1 MKPHRLML
9 CLIVGVGLAA
19 FVGAPASAADVP
31 GGRYGEVHVSEPADA
46 MRGLIILFS
55 DLSGWSDADRQAAEL
70 LARHNML
77 VVGVDSANYAGALAG
92 VTEACHHLDHDA
104 EAIAHQLQRERHS
117 SAYFLPILAGIGQGG
132 ALAER
137 VLAASPSNTI
147 SGAISID
154 PAATLDARFHPCP
167 PDPTIMHDPG
177 LPGFWSIGATG
188 DVPAA
193 IQATVSMFQ
202 ELKAKVDMRSF
213 AKGTAESEMLLALT
227 EPNLEPG
234 ILSEGDVSDLP
245 LIELRAEHPGTMLAI
260 VVSGDGG
267 WRDLDKTI
275 AHALYDEGVSV
286 IGVDSLRYFWSAKSP
301 EQTAFDFDR
310 VIQTYS
316 ARWHIKS
323 VALIGYSFGA
333 DVLPFAYNRLP
344 KPVRDKI
351 SIMSLLG
358 FAEGADFEIRVTGWL
373 GMPASEKALPAYPE
387 IAKVPP
393 GLVQCFY
400 GEDEADTMCPAL
412 AKMGVAVIPTPG
424 GHHFGGDYG
433 HLARVIVDGWRR
445 RMALG

>member
-70 LARHNML
+70 LARHDML

-117 SAYFLPILAGIGQGG
+117 SAYFMPIMAGIGEGG
-132 ALAER
+132 ALAEQ

-154 PAATLDARFHPCP
+154 PATSLDGRFHPCP

-177 LPGFWSIGATG
+177 LPGFWSVGATI

-193 IQATVSMFQ
+193 IQATVSALQ
-202 ELKAKVDMRSF
+202 KLNTKVDIRNFST
-213 AKGTAESEMLLALT
+213 GTAEAEMMLALT
-227 EPNLEPG
+227 EPHLEPG
-234 ILSEGDVSDLP
+234 IPTEGDVSDLP
-245 LIELRAEHPGTMLAI
+245 LIELPAEHPGSMLAI
-260 VVSGDGG
+260 VISGDGG

-275 AHALYDEGVSV
+275 AHALCDEGVSV

-301 EQTAFDFDR
+301 EQTASDLNR
-310 VIQTYS
+310 IIQTYS
-316 ARWHIKS
+316 ARWHDQK
-323 VALIGYSFGA
+323 
-333 DVLPFAYNRLP
+333 R
-344 KPVRDKI
+344 R
-351 SIMSLLG
+351 
-358 FAEGADFEIRVTGWL
+358 THWL
-373 GMPASEKALPAYPE
+373 
-387 IAKVPP
+387 
-393 GLVQCFY
+393 F
-400 GEDEADTMCPAL
+400 
-412 AKMGVAVIPTPG
+412 
-424 GHHFGGDYG
+424 F
-433 HLARVIVDGWRR
+433 WRR
-445 RMALG
+445 RSAIRLQPAAEGDSRQDLGNVAVGLRGRSGFRDPGDGLARDAAEREGVGGVSGDRQGTAWPGAVLLR

>member
-1 MKPHRLML
+1 
-9 CLIVGVGLAA
+9 
-19 FVGAPASAADVP
+19 
-31 GGRYGEVHVSEPADA
+31 
-46 MRGLIILFS
+46 
-55 DLSGWSDADRQAAEL
+55 
-70 LARHNML
+70 
-77 VVGVDSANYAGALAG
+77 
-92 VTEACHHLDHDA
+92 
-104 EAIAHQLQRERHS
+104 
-117 SAYFLPILAGIGQGG
+117 
-132 ALAER
+132 
-137 VLAASPSNTI
+137 
-147 SGAISID
+147 
-154 PAATLDARFHPCP
+154 
-167 PDPTIMHDPG
+167 MHDPG

-193 IQATVSMFQ
+193 IQATVSTLQ

-227 EPNLEPG
+227 EPHLEPG
-234 ILSEGDVSDLP
+234 LSNEGDVSDLP
-245 LIELRAEHPGTMLAI
+245 LIELPAEHPSSMLAI

-275 AHALYDEGVSV
+275 AHALCDEGVSV

-301 EQTAFDFDR
+301 EQTAFDFNR
-310 VIQTYS
+310 IIQTYS

-323 VALIGYSFGA
+323 IALIGYSFGA

-400 GEDEADTMCPAL
+400 GEDEADTICPAL
-412 AKMGVAVIPTPG
+412 AKMGVAVIRTPG

-433 HLARVIVDGWRR
+433 HLARVILDGWRR